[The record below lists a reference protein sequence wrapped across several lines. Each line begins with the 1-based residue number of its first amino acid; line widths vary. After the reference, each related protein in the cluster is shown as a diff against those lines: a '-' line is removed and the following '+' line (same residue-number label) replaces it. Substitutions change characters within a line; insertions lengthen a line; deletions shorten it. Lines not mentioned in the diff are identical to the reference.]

1 MIKTMR
7 GDEFAT
13 MLKILPDYINHHRR
27 YPDSLLCKIFG
38 VFTVHKEGMEAVH
51 LALME
56 NTMQFKDKDKID
68 FVFDLKGSTY
78 GRKTKGKM
86 TSKTVRKD
94 IDFLN
99 AKKQFP
105 KKLSL
110 AEINQELIKTIKRDV
125 RFLKKHNLIDY
136 SLLVAVERTDQKF
149 DQEEVKLKRQLTKLV
164 CSDRFEKRIDGN
176 VVLKNSP
183 RYKK

>member
-1 MIKTMR
+1 
-7 GDEFAT
+7 
-13 MLKILPDYINHHRR
+13 
-27 YPDSLLCKIFG
+27 
-38 VFTVHKEGMEAVH
+38 
-51 LALME
+51 
-56 NTMQFKDKDKID
+56 
-68 FVFDLKGSTY
+68 
-78 GRKTKGKM
+78 M

-99 AKKQFP
+99 AKKKFP

-164 CSDRFEKRIDGN
+164 CSDRFEKRNDGN

-183 RYKK
+183 RYKKQATQGILKKM